1 MPPASDEHET
11 IRAAARGDRQA
22 FDRLVRAK
30 RESVLRTAYQI
41 TGNPADA
48 QDVAQAVFL
57 KVWQG
62 LSQYDPARS
71 FDTWLYRVTVNEAID
86 TLRSRG
92 GRAHLVPLDGP
103 EEPADAT
110 SKAGG
115 AEERI
120 DSARLQQAF
129 LHLASRLAPRQR
141 AVVVLRE
148 IEGLPTDEIAGIL
161 GVTESTVRNH
171 LLQARRALREGIE
184 REYPDLVPRT
194 ARQDEPSEDDE
205 GRS

>member
-1 MPPASDEHET
+1 M

-41 TGNPADA
+41 TGNSADA
-48 QDVAQAVFL
+48 QDVAQTVFL

-71 FDTWLYRVTVNEAID
+71 FDTWLYRVTVNAAID
-86 TLRSRG
+86 ALRTRG
-92 GRAHLVPLDGP
+92 GRVHLVPLEGP
-103 EEPADAT
+103 EESPDAAST
-110 SKAGG
+110 AAG

-120 DSARLQQAF
+120 DGARLQQAF

-141 AVVVLRE
+141 AVFVLRE
-148 IEGLPTDEIAGIL
+148 IEGLPTDEIAAIL

-171 LLQARRALREGIE
+171 LLQARRALREGLE

-194 ARQDEPSEDDE
+194 ARPEEPSEDDE

>member
-1 MPPASDEHET
+1 M

-41 TGNPADA
+41 TGNSADA

-71 FDTWLYRVTVNEAID
+71 FDTWLYRVTVNAAID
-86 TLRSRG
+86 ALRTRG
-92 GRAHLVPLDGP
+92 GRVHLVPLEGP
-103 EEPADAT
+103 EESPDAAST
-110 SKAGG
+110 AAG

-120 DSARLQQAF
+120 DGARLQQAF

-141 AVVVLRE
+141 AVFVLRE
-148 IEGLPTDEIAGIL
+148 IEGLPTDEIAAIL

-171 LLQARRALREGIE
+171 LLQARRALREGLE

-194 ARQDEPSEDDE
+194 ARPEEPSEDDE

>member
-1 MPPASDEHET
+1 M
-11 IRAAARGDRQA
+11 
-22 FDRLVRAK
+22 
-30 RESVLRTAYQI
+30 LRTAYQI

-62 LSQYDPARS
+62 LAQYDPARS
-71 FDTWLYRVTVNEAID
+71 FDTWLYRVTVNAAID

-92 GRAHLVPLDGP
+92 GRAHLVPLEGP
-103 EEPADAT
+103 EEPPDSASTVA
-110 SKAGG
+110 G

-129 LHLASRLAPRQR
+129 LHLAARLAPRQR
-141 AVVVLRE
+141 AVFVLRE
-148 IEGLPTDEIAGIL
+148 IEGLPTDEIASIL

-171 LLQARRALREGIE
+171 LLQARRALREGLE

-194 ARQDEPSEDDE
+194 AKTQDDE
-205 GRS
+205 GGA